1 MRKFTFLPVALSS
14 LAVLFNLPVASAQSS
29 APAKPAPAP
38 ASHAQGA
45 PPAAQPSGQFKDLK
59 EKFSYA
65 FGANIGSGLRRQAVD
80 VDPAAFEQ
88 GLKDGLA
95 GKPALSE
102 EEIKA
107 AFNEMQAQM
116 RTKEQ
121 AMAGDNLKAGEAFL
135 EANKSKPGVVTLA
148 SGLQYKI
155 LVAGNGPKP
164 RAVDTVVCNYRGTL
178 IDGTEFDSSYKRGEP
193 ATFPLAR
200 VIKGWTEALQ
210 LMPVGSKWQ
219 LFVPASLAYGERSP
233 GPEIPPNSTLIFEV
247 ELISIQGQ
255 H

>member
-1 MRKFTFLPVALSS
+1 MRKLTFLPVALLLFVSS
-14 LAVLFNLPVASAQSS
+14 AAAQSS
-29 APAKPAPAP
+29 APAQP
-38 ASHAQGA
+38 ASARASRTQAAA
-45 PPAAQPSGQFKDLK
+45 PPAAAQPSGPYKDLK
-59 EKFSYA
+59 QKFSYA
-65 FGANIGSGLRRQAVD
+65 LGHNIASNLKRQEVD
-80 VDPAAFEQ
+80 VDLAVMEQ

-95 GKPALSE
+95 GTTPVLSE
-102 EEIKA
+102 EEMKA
-107 AFNEMQAQM
+107 AFVEMQAQVHN
-116 RTKEQ
+116 KEQ
-121 AMAGDNLKAGEAFL
+121 AQAGETLKAGEAFL
-135 EANKSKPGVVTLA
+135 EANKSKPGVVTTP

-155 LVAGNGPKP
+155 LVAGTGPRP

-193 ATFPLAR
+193 ATFPVGR
-200 VIKGWTEALQ
+200 VIRGWSEALQ

-233 GPEIPPNSTLIFEV
+233 GPEIPANSVLVFEI